1 MNIFGINGGELIIL
15 IVLALL
21 LLGPEKIPEYLRKL
35 REWVHKIRVLAEG
48 AKEQFKEETGTDF
61 DEVDWKK
68 YDPRQYDPRRVIREA
83 LSEPIEYLEAS
94 MLDAKSTVQDAADTV
109 LDKPTP
115 RPALTQAEILAAA
128 VPIDQLE
135 QQSQFPDP
143 SKPAASQQT
152 MPDAGEITQQAAS
165 QAEPTAT
172 DHQRTAE
179 IEGRPETAEPESATT
194 PFDSEAT

>member
-1 MNIFGINGGELIIL
+1 MRRYSVINHP
-15 IVLALL
+15 AS
-21 LLGPEKIPEYLRKL
+21 
-35 REWVHKIRVLAEG
+35 G
-48 AKEQFKEETGTDF
+48 AHA
-61 DEVDWKK
+61 
-68 YDPRQYDPRRVIREA
+68 R
-83 LSEPIEYLEAS
+83 
-94 MLDAKSTVQDAADTV
+94 
-109 LDKPTP
+109 
-115 RPALTQAEILAAA
+115 EILAAA